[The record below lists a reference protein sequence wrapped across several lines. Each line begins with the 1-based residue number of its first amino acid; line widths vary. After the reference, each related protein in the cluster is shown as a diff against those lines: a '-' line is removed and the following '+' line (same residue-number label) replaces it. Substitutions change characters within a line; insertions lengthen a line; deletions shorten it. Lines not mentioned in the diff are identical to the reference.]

1 MLFPKLLTLLLFHIS
16 NVGVPLLLL
25 LLLPL
30 LLLLTNVGILLAD
43 VDLTILF
50 VVVVASSVVVA
61 ILVGVVSVAV
71 GFLSFFCF
79 LPRFVSFSNELKKCP
94 RTQEQEK
101 KPLIR
106 KCVGM
111 RREKATALNKP

>member
-1 MLFPKLLTLLLFHIS
+1 MLF
-16 NVGVPLLLL
+16 
-25 LLLPL
+25 
-30 LLLLTNVGILLAD
+30 LLLTNVGILLAD
-43 VDLTILF
+43 VDLAILF

-61 ILVGVVSVAV
+61 ILVGVVV

-79 LPRFVSFSNELKKCP
+79 LPRFASFSNELKKMP
-94 RTQEQEK
+94 PHARARK

-111 RREKATALNKP
+111 RRKKATALNIP

>member
-1 MLFPKLLTLLLFHIS
+1 MLA
-16 NVGVPLLLL
+16 
-25 LLLPL
+25 L

-79 LPRFVSFSNELKKCP
+79 LPRFASFSNELKKMPPHASARKKAFDKKMC
-94 RTQEQEK
+94 RYEKGKGHCLEQ
-101 KPLIR
+101 
-106 KCVGM
+106 
-111 RREKATALNKP
+111 T